1 MFLTNALISSADTVV
16 LPATSFDCYSTLE
29 QYWAYLYPWGSDH
42 NGSARMVGNSSD
54 HKYISVSEG
63 VLTLSASPVSGQPPS
78 TSNPYPAIHYF
89 SGTVHANVQINVDG
103 IDAVGYQVEGEFISP
118 TATGTWP
125 AIWLTAVN
133 GWPPEA
139 DIGEWKGTEQNW
151 FNTFRTANDVSS
163 TIVPWPT
170 DGNFHSVKAVL
181 RAVPGSTSDLTIAYY
196 LDDVLQAIHNAAGFM
211 GQAMWLY
218 LSHFQMEGSSGS
230 PGPSGTTIFQARNV
244 IVTKLT
250 S

>member
-1 MFLTNALISSADTVV
+1 MGIRNYPLVGLVFLTHALLSSADTVV
-16 LPATSFDCYSTLE
+16 LPATSFDTYSTLE

-54 HKYISVSEG
+54 HEHISVSGG
-63 VLTLSASPVSGQPPS
+63 VLTLSATPVSGQPPS
-78 TSNPYPAIHYF
+78 TSNPHPAINYF
-89 SGTVHANVQINVDG
+89 SGTIHANVQINVDG
-103 IDAVGYQVEGEFISP
+103 TDAVGYQVEGEFISP
-118 TATGTWP
+118 TAKGTWP
-125 AIWLTAVN
+125 AFWLTAVN

-139 DIGEWKGTEQNW
+139 DIGEWKGTEQIW
-151 FNTFRTANDVSS
+151 SNTFRTASDVSS
-163 TIVPWPT
+163 STVPWPA
-170 DGNFHSVKAVL
+170 DGNFHCVKAV
-181 RAVPGSTSDLTIAYY
+181 TSDLTIAYY
-196 LDDVLQAIHNAAGFM
+196 LDDALQATHNATGFL

-218 LSHFQMEGSSGS
+218 MEGSSGS